1 MYILLFVATS
11 NNEPI
16 NVIPGV
22 RGGDFDEALMP
33 EGVALTL
40 WTGPRVRIFDFSLS
54 RGQAVLT
61 IAYIPGRLGISCFVS
76 RWQ

>member
-33 EGVALTL
+33 EGVA
-40 WTGPRVRIFDFSLS
+40 FDFMDWPQ
-54 RGQAVLT
+54 GVD
-61 IAYIPGRLGISCFVS
+61 I
-76 RWQ
+76 

>member
-22 RGGDFDEALMP
+22 WGGDFDEALMP
-33 EGVALTL
+33 EGVA
-40 WTGPRVRIFDFSLS
+40 FDFMDWPQ
-54 RGQAVLT
+54 GVD
-61 IAYIPGRLGISCFVS
+61 I
-76 RWQ
+76 